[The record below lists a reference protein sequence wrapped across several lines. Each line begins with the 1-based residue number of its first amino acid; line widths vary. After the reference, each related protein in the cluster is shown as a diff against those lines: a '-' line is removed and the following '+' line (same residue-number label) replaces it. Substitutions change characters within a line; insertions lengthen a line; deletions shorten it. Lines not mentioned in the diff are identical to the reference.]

1 MKRII
6 IPETPETDVAFYL
19 SVEEWAACHLS
30 PGEYF
35 FAWQVGPSIIC
46 GRNQDIEAEV
56 NLDKA
61 REKGI
66 KVWRRK
72 SGGGAVLADMNNVMF
87 SYIAPSEAVQ
97 TGFSNYTQMICSML
111 ASMGINAE
119 PTGRNDIAVNGR
131 KVAGNS
137 FLRLSGRS
145 IVHGTM
151 LIDTDFGLMKDVLTP
166 SVAKQKSKGVV
177 SVPSRVTT
185 LRQEGLTMSCHEF
198 IKAAVDFLCP
208 ESNGSITLSENDLK
222 EVMKI
227 RESYINNDFLYHRKN
242 KKQHTSRSKYIEGVG
257 ELRFSY
263 SVDASGK
270 INHAELAGDFFPLK
284 DVDTHISSKLIGCKP
299 TGDSLRQAISGIN
312 LSEIVAGLTAEALL
326 SVICDTQ

>member
-6 IPETPETDVAFYL
+6 IPEVAEADVAFYL

-46 GRNQDIEAEV
+46 GRNQDIETEV
-56 NLDKA
+56 NLKKA
-61 REKGI
+61 HEKGI

-111 ASMGINAE
+111 ASMGINAK
-119 PTGRNDIAVNGR
+119 PTGRNDIAIDGR

-137 FLRLSGRS
+137 FLRLHGRS
-145 IVHGTM
+145 IIHGTM
-151 LIDTDFGLMKDVLTP
+151 LIDTDFNLMKDILTP

-185 LRQEGLTMSCHEF
+185 LRQEGLTLSCHEF
-198 IKAAVDFLCP
+198 IKNAVDHLCP
-208 ESNGSITLSENDLK
+208 ESNGHITLSENDLK
-222 EVMKI
+222 EIMKI
-227 RESYINNDFLYHRKN
+227 RESYLNKDFLYHKKN
-242 KKQHTSRSKYIEGVG
+242 NRLIISHSKYIEGVG
-257 ELRFSY
+257 ELRFCY
-263 SVDASGK
+263 SVNASGK
-270 INHAELAGDFFPLK
+270 INHSELVGDFFPLK
-284 DVDTHISSKLIGCKP
+284 DIDAHICSKFIGCKP
-299 TGDSLRQAISGIN
+299 TEDSLRQAISDIN
-312 LSEIVAGLTAEALL
+312 LSDIIAGLTPEVLL
-326 SVICDTQ
+326 SVICATK